1 MKHAQVLSRRSFLA
15 RIARSGGAAAAFA
28 ALDAL
33 GCASLAWG
41 EDLAYQGPPVLP
53 GGLGKGKRV
62 TILGAGVAGMTAA
75 YQLGK
80 AGFAC
85 TVLEARHRPG
95 GRSWTIRGGERFEQT
110 DGAQQARWP
119 KAPHLYLNPGPARIS
134 HHHRA
139 VLGYCRE
146 FGVPLE
152 IMMNDDRAAFLQD
165 DAAFGGKPVQSKQV
179 YGDVHGYFGELLGK
193 AVSTGKLDQE
203 LGQEDR
209 ERLLAAIANFGDLQR
224 DGRFTGTARSGYSA
238 PPAPGLPRGRVRAP
252 LPLSELLRADFWQFK
267 AAFGE
272 DFDQAGTMLQPVGGM
287 DRFPMA
293 FAQRLGKTI
302 RYDTLVDEIRK
313 TAQGARVVCSHG
325 RHGARDKTVIDSDYL
340 ICTLPLSVLRDIPND
355 FSAAYRQAIA
365 EVEYGR
371 SAKTAFYA
379 PRRFWEQDDGI
390 YGGLSWTSRDVTQIL
405 YPSHGI
411 GQPDG
416 VLVGSYC
423 FGVLPGDDMGQY
435 PLAERIEKALAA
447 GEAIHPGY
455 RRMVRDGV
463 NIAWP
468 RVPYSLG
475 SWAEWKPDQYDT
487 VYRLLQQ
494 PDGVMY
500 FAGEYLG
507 YLSSWQEGAVLSA
520 HHVVEQ
526 LAARV
531 RA

>member
-1 MKHAQVLSRRSFLA
+1 MKQAHGITRRSFLA
-15 RIARSGGAAAAFA
+15 RIARTGGAAAAFA

-33 GCASLAWG
+33 GGASLAWG
-41 EDLAYQGPPVLP
+41 EDRAYRGPPVLP

-75 YQLGK
+75 YELGK

-95 GRSWTIRGGERFEQT
+95 GRSWTIRGGDRFEQA
-110 DGAQQARWP
+110 DGVQQARWP
-119 KAPHLYLNPGPARIS
+119 KAAHLYLNPGPARIS

-152 IMMNDDRAAFLQD
+152 IMMNDNRAAWLQD
-165 DAAFGGKPVQSKQV
+165 DQAFGGKPVQARQV
-179 YGDVHGYFGELLGK
+179 LGDSHGYFGELLGK
-193 AVSTGKLDQE
+193 AVATGRLDQE
-203 LGQEDR
+203 LGGEDR
-209 ERLLAAIANFGDLQR
+209 ERLLAAIATFGDLQR
-224 DGRFTGTARSGYSA
+224 DGRYTGTARSGYSA
-238 PPAPGLPRGRVRAP
+238 TPAPGLPHGTVRAP

-287 DRFPMA
+287 DRFPAA
-293 FAQRLGKTI
+293 FARRLGHAI

-313 TAQGARVVCSHG
+313 TANGARVVCHHG
-325 RHGARDKTVIDSDYL
+325 GARSVIDSDYV
-340 ICTLPLSVLRDIPND
+340 ICTLPLTVLRDIPND
-355 FSAAYRQAIA
+355 FAPAYREAIA
-365 EVEYGR
+365 EVEYAR

-379 PRRFWEQDDGI
+379 PRRFWEQDEGI

-411 GQPDG
+411 GQADG

-423 FGVLPGDDMGQY
+423 FGAFPGDDMGQY

-455 RRMVRDGV
+455 RNMVRDGV

-468 RVPYSLG
+468 KVPHSLG
-475 SWAEWKPDQYDT
+475 SWAEWKPEQFDT

-520 HHVVEQ
+520 HHVIGQ

>member
-1 MKHAQVLSRRSFLA
+1 MKSAPVVSRRSFLA
-15 RIARSGGAAAAFA
+15 HIARSGGAAAAFA

-41 EDLAYQGPPVLP
+41 EDLAYRGPPVLP

-62 TILGAGVAGMTAA
+62 TILGAGVAGLTAA

-85 TVLEARHRPG
+85 AVLEARHRPG
-95 GRSWTIRGGERFEQT
+95 GRSWTVRGGDRFEQS
-110 DGAQQARWP
+110 DGVQQARWP

-152 IMMNDDRAAFLQD
+152 IMMNDDRAALLQD
-165 DAAFGGKPVQSKQV
+165 DGVFGGKPVQARQV
-179 YGDVHGYFGELLGK
+179 LGDTRGYFGELLGK

-203 LGQEDR
+203 LSQQDR
-209 ERLLAAIANFGDLQR
+209 ERLLGAIASFGDLQR
-224 DGRFTGTARSGYSA
+224 DGRYAGSARSGYSA
-238 PPAPGLPRGRVRAP
+238 TPAPGLPHGAVRAP
-252 LPLSELLRADFWQFK
+252 LPLEQLLRADFWQFK
-267 AAFGE
+267 ASFAE

-293 FAQRLGKTI
+293 FARRVGPVI
-302 RYDTLVDEIRK
+302 RYDTVVDEIRK
-313 TAQGARVVCSHG
+313 TAQGARVVCHRG
-325 RHGARDKTVIDSDYL
+325 GNHIVIDSDYV
-340 ICTLPLSVLRDIPND
+340 ICTLPLSVLRGIPND
-355 FSAAYRQAIA
+355 FTPAYRQAIA
-365 EVEYGR
+365 EVEYAR

-411 GQPDG
+411 GQADG

-423 FGVLPGDDMGQY
+423 FGAFPGDDMGQY

-468 RVPYSLG
+468 KVPYSLG
-475 SWAEWKPDQYDT
+475 SWAEWKPEQYDT
-487 VYRLLQQ
+487 VYQLLQQ
-494 PDGVMY
+494 PDGPIY

-520 HHVVEQ
+520 HHVIEQ